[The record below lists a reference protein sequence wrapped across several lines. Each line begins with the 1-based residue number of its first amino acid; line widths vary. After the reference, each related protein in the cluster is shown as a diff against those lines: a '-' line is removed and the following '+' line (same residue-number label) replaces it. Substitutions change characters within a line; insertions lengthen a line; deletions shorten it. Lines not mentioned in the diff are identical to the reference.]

1 MIGNPLLASLQHRIG
16 MYIRQPTQPNEHSYV
31 TSCVLLYYIFSLS
44 PPAKIIQAKVYK
56 VTSLSKLLLAKK
68 QLPQEFLYAMIVHI
82 CKRKG
87 NRQSLQQ
94 PYCP

>member
-1 MIGNPLLASLQHRIG
+1 MQIKKQYTTEKDLFNLFNLKR
-16 MYIRQPTQPNEHSYV
+16 YV

-44 PPAKIIQAKVYK
+44 PPAKTIQAKVYRI
-56 VTSLSKLLLAKK
+56 TSVSKLMLAMK